1 MKVTVENKKG
11 LNKDIKVFID
21 KKTMNS
27 YMDEKYEEIKGTV
40 NLKGF
45 RPGKVPVEVLKRQ
58 FGKAVFSEVLDKV
71 LKDSTTKAL
80 EENKIKPAGQ
90 PKLDLKT
97 YGEDKDLEYIIS
109 VTPTYSG
116 SPAVKTF
123 QDDIKTQLKKNN
135 IDNFKIDI
143 VYKPAWTTD
152 WMTKETKQKLKKYGI
167 APPEKIIECPQCNS
181 KKIELISE
189 FGATACKS
197 MHKCTECL
205 EPFEHFKC
213 I

>member
-1 MKVTVENKKG
+1 MRSGKIEKIWNILGSVPDPEIPVISVVELGVIRN
-11 LNKDIKVFID
+11 V
-21 KKTMNS
+21 
-27 YMDEKYEEIKGTV
+27 
-40 NLKGF
+40 
-45 RPGKVPVEVLKRQ
+45 
-58 FGKAVFSEVLDKV
+58 
-71 LKDSTTKAL
+71 
-80 EENKIKPAGQ
+80 
-90 PKLDLKT
+90 
-97 YGEDKDLEYIIS
+97 EYIKNEYVIS

-116 SPAVKTF
+116 CPAVKTF
-123 QDDIKTQLKKNN
+123 QDDIKTQLKKND

>member
-1 MKVTVENKKG
+1 MRSGKIEKIWNILGSVPDPEIPVISVVELGVIRN
-11 LNKDIKVFID
+11 
-21 KKTMNS
+21 
-27 YMDEKYEEIKGTV
+27 
-40 NLKGF
+40 
-45 RPGKVPVEVLKRQ
+45 VEYI
-58 FGKAVFSEVLDKV
+58 
-71 LKDSTTKAL
+71 
-80 EENKIKPAGQ
+80 EN
-90 PKLDLKT
+90 
-97 YGEDKDLEYIIS
+97 EYIIS

-116 SPAVKTF
+116 CPAVKTF
-123 QDDIKTQLKKNN
+123 QDDIKTQLKKND

-152 WMTKETKQKLKKYGI
+152 WMTKETKEKLKKYGI

>member
-1 MKVTVENKKG
+1 MRSGKIEKIWNILGSVPDPEIPVISVVELGVIRN
-11 LNKDIKVFID
+11 
-21 KKTMNS
+21 
-27 YMDEKYEEIKGTV
+27 
-40 NLKGF
+40 
-45 RPGKVPVEVLKRQ
+45 VEYI
-58 FGKAVFSEVLDKV
+58 
-71 LKDSTTKAL
+71 
-80 EENKIKPAGQ
+80 EN
-90 PKLDLKT
+90 
-97 YGEDKDLEYIIS
+97 EYIIS

-116 SPAVKTF
+116 CPAVKTF
-123 QDDIKTQLKKNN
+123 QDDIKTQLKKND

>member
-1 MKVTVENKKG
+1 MRSGKIEKIWNILGSVPDPEIPVISVVELGVIRN
-11 LNKDIKVFID
+11 V
-21 KKTMNS
+21 
-27 YMDEKYEEIKGTV
+27 
-40 NLKGF
+40 
-45 RPGKVPVEVLKRQ
+45 
-58 FGKAVFSEVLDKV
+58 
-71 LKDSTTKAL
+71 
-80 EENKIKPAGQ
+80 
-90 PKLDLKT
+90 
-97 YGEDKDLEYIIS
+97 EYIENEYVIS

-116 SPAVKTF
+116 CPAVKTF
-123 QDDIKTQLKKNN
+123 QDDIKTQLKKND

-205 EPFEHFKC
+205 EPFDHFKC

>member
-1 MKVTVENKKG
+1 MRSGKIEKIWNILGSVPDPEIPVISVVELGVIRN
-11 LNKDIKVFID
+11 
-21 KKTMNS
+21 
-27 YMDEKYEEIKGTV
+27 
-40 NLKGF
+40 
-45 RPGKVPVEVLKRQ
+45 VEYI
-58 FGKAVFSEVLDKV
+58 
-71 LKDSTTKAL
+71 
-80 EENKIKPAGQ
+80 EN
-90 PKLDLKT
+90 
-97 YGEDKDLEYIIS
+97 EYIIS

-116 SPAVKTF
+116 CPVVKTF
-123 QDDIKTQLKKNN
+123 QDDIKTQLKKND